1 MTDPGPYPDGEAH
14 PGGENDP
21 GTRLGRGPTGSTP
34 HWVRV
39 VGILVGVALLAL
51 LVVLHLTGTLG
62 GGVHQ

>member
-21 GTRLGRGPTGSTP
+21 CARLGRGPTSTP
-34 HWVRV
+34 HWVRM
-39 VGILVGVALLAL
+39 VGILVGVAVLAL